1 MKKLRGFTM
10 VELIVVVAI
19 IATLAAITVPFLIK
33 YVDNSR
39 VSRANTNARHIYGA
53 ASYAIADSVAGLSS
67 ANVLANTVYIGNQ
80 SDLVAYQSGG
90 GGGRIPMTNYLGSD
104 FRGYFAFL
112 TDDSAS
118 GCTYALWSNS
128 PITAADVQQL
138 SLQDVKDSSATGM
151 IGCYPL
157 LEDPS

>member
-1 MKKLRGFTM
+1 MKKLRGFTII
-10 VELIVVVAI
+10 ELIVVVAI

-67 ANVLANTVYIGNQ
+67 ASVLADTVYIGSQ
-80 SDLVAYQSGG
+80 SDLIAYESG

-112 TDDSAS
+112 TDSSAS